1 MLAGRSDAQVPRF
14 PRTGLE
20 SRVEGILQ
28 ASYLFQVSETEGS
41 FRGCVLFFRRGWV
54 VCGRMGEVPSERE
67 QTRFKRFR
75 PPTSM
80 LRSIQVHFGYACS
93 SLRFLTDFRWTS
105 SGCGCRANSSLIAQ
119 GALITSADS
128 VPLEIT
134 SLFQDGVCNKC
145 AMLASPA
152 FGETCLSVAS
162 LNFGEISPRK
172 GTPRRLNVPRSA
184 EKSSRETRL

>member
-1 MLAGRSDAQVPRF
+1 MDLDGFGLGIRIKLLAGRSDARVPRF
-14 PRTGLE
+14 PRTGFV
-20 SRVEGILQ
+20 SRVEGILH
-28 ASYLFQVSETEGS
+28 ASCLFPVSETGGS
-41 FRGCVLFFRRGWV
+41 FKGCVLFFRKSWV

-80 LRSIQVHFGYACS
+80 LRSIQVHLGCAGS
-93 SLRFLTDFRWTS
+93 RLRFLPAFRSTS
-105 SGCGCRANSSLIAQ
+105 SSCGCRANSSLVVQ
-119 GALITSADS
+119 RALITSADS

-134 SLFQDGVCNKC
+134 SSFQDGVCNKC

-152 FGETCLSVAS
+152 FGETCLSVAR

-172 GTPRRLNVPRSA
+172 VLRGG
-184 EKSSRETRL
+184 